1 VNFDPDPEQ
10 RLIADTARA
19 FAERELEPRAA
30 ERDRTHAFPEAE
42 MRRLGELGLLG
53 VTVPAA
59 WGGSE
64 AGPVALAL
72 AVREVARA
80 DAAVAVTMSVTNMV
94 AEVIARCG
102 TEQARHEHL
111 PRLCSGAAVA
121 GAFALSESQAGSDPR
136 AMTTTV
142 ERAAGGEGYVVR
154 GNKLW
159 TTSGDRAGVLIVAA
173 RHGASMGGP
182 GYSAFVVATPVVG
195 LSAGKR
201 EQKMGQHGSSTMAMI
216 FDDVAVPAQARL
228 SGEGDGLR
236 VALAGL
242 GSGRIGIAALSIG
255 IAQAAL
261 ETALGYVR
269 ERQQFGAPLAE
280 QQAIRFM
287 LADSA
292 TAIDAAWLLTLQ
304 AAWRKQTNQPFV
316 RQACQA
322 KLMASERANEVCDR
336 AIQMLGGYGYT
347 REFPVERFF
356 RDVRVTTLYEGTS
369 QIQRLVIARELL
381 REAGSEQRGRDLG
394 QDRLGQR
401 L

>member
-1 VNFDPDPEQ
+1 MDFDPDPEQ
-10 RLIADTARA
+10 RLVAETARA

-42 MRRLGELGLLG
+42 MRRLGGLGLLG

-59 WGGSE
+59 LGGSE

-80 DAAVAVTMSVTNMV
+80 DASVAVTMSVTNMV
-94 AEVIARCG
+94 AEIIARCG
-102 TEQARHEHL
+102 TPEAQRQHL
-111 PRLCSGAAVA
+111 PRLCSGEAVA

-136 AMTTTV
+136 AMSTTV
-142 ERAAGGEGYVVR
+142 ERSAGGGYVVR

-173 RHGASMGGP
+173 RHGATMGAA
-182 GYSAFVVATPVVG
+182 GYSAFVVATPVPG
-195 LSAGKR
+195 LTAGKR
-201 EQKMGQHGSSTMAMI
+201 EQKMGQRGSSTMAMT
-216 FDDVAVPAQARL
+216 FEDVLVPAHGRL
-228 SGEGDGLR
+228 SGEGDGLH

-255 IAQAAL
+255 LAQAAL
-261 ETALGYVR
+261 AVALRHVR
-269 ERQQFGAPLAE
+269 ERQQFGGPLGDR
-280 QQAIRFM
+280 QAIRFM

-292 TAIDAAWLLTLQ
+292 TGLEAAWLLTMQ
-304 AAWRKQTNQPFV
+304 AAWRKQTGQPFV

-347 REFPVERFF
+347 REFPVERYF
-356 RDVRVTTLYEGTS
+356 RDARVTTLYEGTS

-381 REAGSEQRGRDLG
+381 REAGSGRAPI
-394 QDRLGQR
+394 
-401 L
+401 

>member
-1 VNFDPDPEQ
+1 MNFDPDPEQ
-10 RLIADTARA
+10 QLIADMARA
-19 FAERELEPRAA
+19 FAERELAPRAVA
-30 ERDRTHAFPEAE
+30 RDRDHLFPEAE

-80 DAAVAVTMSVTNMV
+80 DASVAVTMSVTNMV
-94 AEVIARCG
+94 AEILARCG
-102 TEQARHEHL
+102 TDEARRVHL
-111 PRLCSGAAVA
+111 PALCSGDAVA
-121 GAFALSESQAGSDPR
+121 GAFALSEAQAGSDPR

-142 ERAAGGEGYVVR
+142 ERSPTGGYVIT
-154 GNKLW
+154 GQKLW

-173 RHGASMGGP
+173 RHGASMAAP
-182 GYSAFVVATPVVG
+182 GYSAFVLPTPAPG
-195 LSAGKR
+195 LTPGKR
-201 EQKMGQHGSSTMAMI
+201 ERKMGQHGSSTMAMT
-216 FDDVAVPAQARL
+216 FDAVTVAADALL

-255 IAQAAL
+255 IGQAAL
-261 ETALGYVR
+261 EAARRHVR
-269 ERQQFGAPLAE
+269 EREQFGAPLGAL
-280 QQAIRFM
+280 QAIQFM
-287 LADSA
+287 LADAA
-292 TAIDAAWLLTLQ
+292 TGLDAAWLSTLQ
-304 AAWRKQTNQPFV
+304 AAWRKQTDQPFV

-322 KLMASERANEVCDR
+322 KLLASEIANQVCDR

-347 REFPVERFF
+347 RDFPVERYF
-356 RDVRVTTLYEGTS
+356 RDARVTTLYEGTS

-381 REAGSEQRGRDLG
+381 REAGSSRAPI
-394 QDRLGQR
+394 
-401 L
+401 